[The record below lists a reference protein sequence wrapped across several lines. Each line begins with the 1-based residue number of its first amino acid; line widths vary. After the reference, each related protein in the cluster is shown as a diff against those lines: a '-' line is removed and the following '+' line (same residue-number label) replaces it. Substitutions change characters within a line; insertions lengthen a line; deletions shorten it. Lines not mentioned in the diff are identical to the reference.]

1 MRGFITT
8 TPQDANELGT
18 AKEQKGLWGKSALEF
33 EPSSGDACLESS
45 PVCAECWHVQHQPG
59 GQGARKRDRRGLCGV
74 GKVLER
80 NEKLLEGL
88 KQRTILRFTFYL
100 S

>member
-1 MRGFITT
+1 MHAWNPALCVLSAEARL
-8 TPQDANELGT
+8 QD
-18 AKEQKGLWGKSALEF
+18 
-33 EPSSGDACLESS
+33 
-45 PVCAECWHVQHQPG
+45 VQHQPG